1 MNEDRIL
8 QKKTAVSRAVPLAVL
23 LIIGLSV
30 LFPASFLIPA
40 SAVPAASAAPASPAD
55 RSADETADPDGYQ
68 EMADD
73 ENFAE
78 LTEIYNEFR
87 QKLTEQGSSEKTLS
101 AIAEDRETDVPDMLN
116 MRDIPDMP
124 DIFLTGSSE
133 KTSGSTGSAVSEESE
148 TAGYSPDRIIVC
160 FDMDKI
166 SGIPEMPEGHNA
178 EFYPDLVPGLAVVHL
193 PDDVSAE
200 EALAYYS
207 GLPYVR
213 YAEFDRLLTSSG
225 KRETAER
232 ERISGNDEGKT
243 GQEEAELSASG
254 AVSSYT
260 PEEPYEVLQWSFKNI
275 GQIIKTSWS
284 TINGN
289 GSVTKGE
296 NDIRGTPDCDI
307 SADDAKE
314 LSQSSSDVIVA
325 VIDSGVLYTHPDLA
339 DNIYVNP
346 GEIPGNGI
354 DDDGN
359 GFIDDVNGWDF
370 YDDDNMPLD
379 PDGHGTHCAGTI
391 GAVRNG
397 LGTVGVAE
405 NVTIM
410 PLRYMG
416 EDGGY
421 VIDEIRAINYA
432 AKMGADIVSCS
443 FSSENFSKIEY
454 EIIRNSDMLFVC
466 AAGNYKNSSERYP
479 AAYDCPNII
488 SVISTDAGD
497 HLSDF
502 SNFGPTCDLAA
513 PGEYIFQ
520 TCVIETQNKTVFS
533 PDTCSIF
540 QDTSLQ
546 ADYQLNNGSFT
557 VSGVGMSMVC
567 HDEPIRLNGQNAQI
581 YLTVTGMQQATK
593 NYSDIFAFIYSS
605 RPYSSYGSFSEMIQS
620 DDTVI
625 VRELNASQPNSIISC
640 RLYNDLTRTVLNIN
654 AGGAQSLWQTDEIY
668 ISYLYFGFWNDSR
681 MTVKNE
687 VIYSSE
693 PGWAVDSGTSM
704 AVPHVSGT
712 AALML
717 SANPDLTPEQMADI
731 LRFSVDRKESL
742 RGTCQSEGR
751 LNESAAV
758 MEAMCYPVMIDF
770 GNDPDENVRMLIDH
784 LADGDRAI
792 SGAYDLN
799 RDQITD
805 GRDLILLQNHVR
817 LLKQAENRAS

>member
-1 MNEDRIL
+1 MKGTYVL
-8 QKKTAVSRAVPLAVL
+8 QKKMRRNSGGRDHTPAGTVFFLAVL
-23 LIIGLSV
+23 LVIGFSV
-30 LFPASFLIPA
+30 LLPVS
-40 SAVPAASAAPASPAD
+40 VPDQVSASPASLSD
-55 RSADETADPDGYQ
+55 GSADEAAGQDDFS
-68 EMADD
+68 EMSDD
-73 ENFAE
+73 EGSAE
-78 LTEIYNEFR
+78 LTEIYQAFR
-87 QKLTEQGSSEKTLS
+87 QKQIGQESAEKTLS
-101 AIAEDRETDVPDMLN
+101 AVPGTGETD
-116 MRDIPDMP
+116 IPYMP

-133 KTSGSTGSAVSEESE
+133 EISGSSVAVSEKSE

-166 SGIPEMPEGHNA
+166 SGMPEIPEGHCA
-178 EFYPDLVPGLAVVHL
+178 EFYQDLVPGLSVIHL
-193 PDDVSAE
+193 PEDMSAE

-225 KRETAER
+225 NRETAER
-232 ERISGNDEGKT
+232 EMISGNDEGKT
-243 GQEEAELSASG
+243 GQNRAELSASG

-260 PEEPYEVLQWSFKNI
+260 PEEPYETLQWSLKNI
-275 GQIIKTSWS
+275 GQVIKTSWS

-289 GSVTKGE
+289 RSVPIGE

-314 LSQSSSDVIVA
+314 LSRSSSDVIVA

-410 PLRYMG
+410 PLRYLSA
-416 EDGGY
+416 DGAGY
-421 VIDEIRAINYA
+421 VSDEIRAINYA
-432 AKMGADIVSCS
+432 EKMGADIVSI
-443 FSSENFSKIEY
+443 SSSHENHISPEY
-454 EIIRNSDMLFVC
+454 GIIRNSDMLFVC
-466 AAGNYKNSSERYP
+466 CAGNDGNETENYP

-488 SVISTDAGD
+488 SVMSTDAED
-497 HLSDF
+497 QLSSF

-520 TCVIETQNKTVFS
+520 TSVVSTWDQAIFNQ
-533 PDTCSIF
+533 DTCFMFPDIS
-540 QDTSLQ
+540 SPS
-546 ADYQLNNGSFT
+546 DYRLENESFT
-557 VSGVGMSMVC
+557 VSGKGMNIIC
-567 HDEPIRLNGQNAQI
+567 QNEPIRLNGANAYI
-581 YLTVTGMQQATK
+581 MMTLEGMQI
-593 NYSDIFAFIYSS
+593 NYSGTPDSFMFLYSR
-605 RPYSSYGSFSEMIQS
+605 RPFSSYESFSEMTS
-620 DDTVI
+620 SGDMAMVK
-625 VRELNASQPNSIISC
+625 ELNCSGSILRSYMDKTEILYPNATGMQSI
-640 RLYNDLTRTVLNIN
+640 
-654 AGGAQSLWQTDEIY
+654 WQTDEFY
-668 ISYLYFGFWNDSR
+668 IGYAYFGFSDSSK
-681 MTVKNE
+681 MTLKD
-687 VIYSSE
+687 VIILSSD
-693 PGWAVDSGTSM
+693 PGWEVMDGTSM

-717 SANPDLTPEQMADI
+717 SSNPDLTPEQIADI

-751 LNESAAV
+751 LNASAAV

-770 GNDPDENVRMLIDH
+770 GNDPDENVQTLIGH
-784 LADGDRAI
+784 LADGDRI
-792 SGAYDLN
+792 SEAYDLN